1 MTSFLTAISCGFY
14 FLLRPLLQYLVV
26 CNTLTILP
34 SYWYILLNHLRHV
47 LCLFLVPYSDSL
59 FSIFPV
65 PIMSFQIFLCFME
78 THVFYNCVIY
88 SFHYEYFQFPARNR
102 TLYFYCYMLQIF
114 PLFPFLCPHTI
125 YLPVSAIILMSI
137 SFNPSLRSSWKQY
150 LIRCFILRTVLSRV
164 MLLFQQV
171 ITLPQKA
178 QYTSIQ
184 K

>member
-1 MTSFLTAISCGFY
+1 MSCAYFQFLIQILYSPY
-14 FLLRPLLQYLVV
+14 FWSQLCHFKFFFVLWRHMYSIIVLSTPF
-26 CNTLTILP
+26 TI
-34 SYWYILLNHLRHV
+34 
-47 LCLFLVPYSDSL
+47 
-59 FSIFPV
+59 
-65 PIMSFQIFLCFME
+65 
-78 THVFYNCVIY
+78 
-88 SFHYEYFQFPARNR
+88 EYFQFPARNR

-171 ITLPQKA
+171 ITLPQRA

-184 K
+184 KQVCQFFEFSIPTCSHIFQIIISHQIIPNFLY